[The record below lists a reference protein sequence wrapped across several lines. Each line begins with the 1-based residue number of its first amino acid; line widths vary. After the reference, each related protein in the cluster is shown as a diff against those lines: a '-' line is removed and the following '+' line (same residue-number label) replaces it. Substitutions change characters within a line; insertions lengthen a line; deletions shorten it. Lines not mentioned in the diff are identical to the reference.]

1 MQRRLLILSSIITI
15 GFALA
20 IIIIVFTSSNVVGFY
35 HNMPMTMRM
44 SSINNGQQIW
54 PVGSMVRE
62 NDSINM
68 LSNMMNQEPKDV
80 IIEMNSS
87 QIVPVGKES
96 EIALLVSDKETQK
109 PLTGAQVLVGIERGA
124 SMTTME
130 MIGGSMFEAKE
141 QEDKDKISGIYKVR
155 FTPDSEGYYT
165 IHIHVIPFG
174 NSMHSMMD
182 NHLDIGIIVE

>member
-35 HNMPMTMRM
+35 HNMLMMMSM
-44 SSINNGQQIW
+44 SSDNSWQIW
-54 PVGSMVRE
+54 PLGSMIRG
-62 NDSINM
+62 NGSISM
-68 LSNMMNQEPKDV
+68 LSNMMMNQEPKDV

-130 MIGGSMFEAKE
+130 MMGSMFEAKDE
-141 QEDKDKISGIYKVR
+141 EV
-155 FTPDSEGYYT
+155 TT
-165 IHIHVIPFG
+165 ITLKPY
-174 NSMHSMMD
+174 
-182 NHLDIGIIVE
+182 

>member
-20 IIIIVFTSSNVVGFY
+20 IIIIAFTSSNVVGFY
-35 HNMPMTMRM
+35 HNMPMMM
-44 SSINNGQQIW
+44 SSNNNGQQIW

-80 IIEMNSS
+80 IIKAKSS
-87 QIVPVGKES
+87 QIVTVGKES
-96 EIALLVSDKETQK
+96 EIALLVLDKETQK

-130 MIGGSMFEAKE
+130 MMGSMFEAKE
-141 QEDKDKISGIYKVR
+141 EDKSNSSGIYKVR
-155 FTPDSEGYYT
+155 FTPDSQGHYT
-165 IHIHVIPFG
+165 IHIHVIPSG

-182 NHLDIGIIVE
+182 NHLDIGIIAK